1 MIVMASLNQTPNSL
15 KPNIFDWNDP
25 GSYVPPTV
33 EREYLRYRRGTP
45 LEQPKSRLDILK
57 NKWLIVGAAGTGG
70 DCEAFVEWY
79 KKQPAA
85 IPAFADTEGFEVV
98 VLTKSGIYYYDHTC
112 VGFKV

>member
-1 MIVMASLNQTPNSL
+1 MVVMASLNQTPNSL

-57 NKWLIVGAAGTGG
+57 NKWLIVGAAGT
-70 DCEAFVEWY
+70 
-79 KKQPAA
+79 AA
-85 IPAFADTEGFEVV
+85 LALTAVGFGKDTLGEGFRTIFPDDSPPIEQPVN
-98 VLTKSGIYYYDHTC
+98 
-112 VGFKV
+112 GFVNNHG